1 MGKISRGDLNLHFS
15 HLRFDTAV
23 RCSPRVSAEDHK
35 LPLVNLQR
43 KLTLSAEQTLAQVA
57 ANVRKPEILAFQ
69 AISGVHLRKPLF
81 QRSRMVVT
89 NPHEGSDM
97 VFHEFLEPSSLNI

>member
-1 MGKISRGDLNLHFS
+1 MSLPKRTIKLVTQ
-15 HLRFDTAV
+15 TA
-23 RCSPRVSAEDHK
+23 AK
-35 LPLVNLQR
+35 
-43 KLTLSAEQTLAQVA
+43 SAEQTLAQVA
-57 ANVRKPEILAFQ
+57 ANVLKPAILAFQ